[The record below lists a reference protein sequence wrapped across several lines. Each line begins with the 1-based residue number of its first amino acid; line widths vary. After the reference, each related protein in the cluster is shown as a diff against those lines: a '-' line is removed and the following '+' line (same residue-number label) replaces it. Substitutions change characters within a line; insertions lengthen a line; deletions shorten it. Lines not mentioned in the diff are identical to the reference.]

1 MQINV
6 VQPTVYI
13 HGGPAGDILIMCG
26 FRIYMNHTLL
36 VVNFIPFQI
45 GGQNMSQS
53 IANQA
58 PKINTAA
65 TLSATQGAS
74 NKGEVVMAD
83 ATKDAGRVHVGG
95 SMIRF

>member
-1 MQINV
+1 MVARLAIF
-6 VQPTVYI
+6 
-13 HGGPAGDILIMCG
+13 LIMCG